1 MHKTLRAKCILI
13 GSEASGKTSITQ
25 SFCSDGRD
33 FTKNYCM
40 SATVELTVKTMI
52 IPEANDNIELF
63 LYCFP
68 GKEVFHDFTKHYL
81 DVVNLVVVVFD
92 VTDAES
98 FSTAK
103 LRVSEYRK
111 QASEMFVPI
120 VLVGSKIDLG
130 FRRVIDKDKAQ
141 KFADELNIPYFET
154 SAKEAVGIEA
164 PFLYLIK
171 EYYKLYADSVQRYQI
186 LI

>member
-1 MHKTLRAKCILI
+1 
-13 GSEASGKTSITQ
+13 
-25 SFCSDGRD
+25 
-33 FTKNYCM
+33 
-40 SATVELTVKTMI
+40 MI
-52 IPEANDNIELF
+52 IS
-63 LYCFP
+63 Y
-68 GKEVFHDFTKHYL
+68 GKL

-103 LRVSEYRK
+103 SRVSEYRK
-111 QASEMFVPI
+111 QASEISVPI

-130 FRRVIDKDKAQ
+130 FRRVIDKNKAQ
-141 KFADELNIPYFET
+141 KFADELNVPYFET

-171 EYYKLYADSVQRYQI
+171 EYYQLYTDSVQRYQI